1 MDRNTD
7 LTGDIHI
14 GTERSRTTDHAT
26 GSTIAV
32 QTFVFPKA
40 WSTIVYPCYLKT
52 VVHKVHS
59 WDRSV
64 EVMV

>member
-1 MDRNTD
+1 MIYLWNIQTLRYVYFIIT
-7 LTGDIHI
+7 
-14 GTERSRTTDHAT
+14 AT